1 MAPVWRRL
9 AYPVSGSV
17 SVFGGRFAVGV
28 GDLRERVRPA
38 VPLHR
43 VYPARAHA
51 LRIPRTPHE
60 LAHALAHA
68 ARTRLTRAAYHLD
81 FPPLSNRSVL

>member
-1 MAPVWRRL
+1 M
-9 AYPVSGSV
+9 
-17 SVFGGRFAVGV
+17 SVFGRRFAVGV

-38 VPLHR
+38 VPLHS
-43 VYPARAHA
+43 VYPLFASAHA
-51 LRIPRTPHE
+51 FRIPRTPHE

-81 FPPLSNRSVL
+81 LSPLSNRSVL